1 MWFSNLQRGGFRVW
15 GARAHALFRIVRSIL
30 RCRCD
35 RNKSHN
41 LARSM
46 LTNFQAWAEA
56 CTLLSGS
63 QLCYHKEW
71 QKQIM
76 IT

>member
-1 MWFSNLQRGGFRVW
+1 M
-15 GARAHALFRIVRSIL
+15 LFFASFGQSFAVAGVTATNRTIWL
-30 RCRCD
+30 E
-35 RNKSHN
+35 
-41 LARSM
+41 SM
-46 LTNFQAWAEA
+46 LTDSQAWAEA